1 MIILCKNIIQV
12 LKQGGILLWLY
23 LLVLLFSIHSIGV
36 YCTILFS
43 IVALGYL
50 FDKRYNDA
58 KTLWILLFSLLYV
71 VILLLSGNVGSYAE
85 LIGYAISPYAF
96 YRFGKFVVDKYASS
110 GLLVTFGLL
119 TIFVF
124 ALNLYAS
131 TIQDITSN
139 GFMNL
144 SRALETEGRES
155 EMNATLLGLNASL
168 GFMGLAT
175 CFAYPKF
182 YRNATAITFMLMS
195 VMSIVVVLHLV
206 NRTGIVVLAAVTLV
220 AMAHIL
226 RKHKGRILLALLV
239 VFLILGYCIQSG
251 LLNDDLFMAY
261 AERNEET
268 DLTSGGDRFWRWGEA
283 IHHMFVYPLG
293 WSTMRIKDYY
303 VHNLW
308 LDVARVAGIFPFL
321 CLMIATILSVKDLI
335 KIYKAIPTIL
345 TTMLIAIYLCFFI
358 SSMVEPVVEGLP
370 IYFYLFCMVWGMN
383 ARVLN

>member
-1 MIILCKNIIQV
+1 MIILCKNILQV

-23 LLVLLFSIHSIGV
+23 LLVLLFSIHGIGV

-43 IVALGYL
+43 IVALVYL
-50 FDKRYNDA
+50 YDKRYNDA
-58 KTLWILLFSLLYV
+58 KTLWLLLFSILYV
-71 VILLLSGNVGSYAE
+71 VILFLSGNVGSYAE

-96 YRFGKFVVDKYASS
+96 YRFGKFAVDKYAAS
-110 GLLVTFGLL
+110 GLLGTFVLL

-131 TIQDITSN
+131 TIQDINSN

-144 SRALETEGRES
+144 TRALETEGRES
-155 EMNATLLGLNASL
+155 AMNATLLGLNASL

-182 YRNATAITFMLMS
+182 YRNVTAILFILMS
-195 VMSIVVVLHLV
+195 VMSLVVVLHLV
-206 NRTGIVVLAAVTLV
+206 NRTGIVVLVAVTLV
-220 AMAHIL
+220 AMTHML
-226 RKHKGRILLALLV
+226 RKHKGRMLV
-239 VFLILGYCIQSG
+239 AMFAVFLILGYCLQSG
-251 LLNDDLFMAY
+251 LLNEDLFMAY

-268 DLTSGGDRFWRWGEA
+268 DIASGGDRFWRWGEA
-283 IHHMFVYPLG
+283 IHHMFAYPLG

-308 LDVARVAGIFPFL
+308 LDVARVAGIIPFL
-321 CLMIATILSVKDLI
+321 CLMIATILSVKDVF

-345 TTMLIAIYLCFFI
+345 TTMLIVIYLCFFI
-358 SSMVEPVVEGLP
+358 SSMVEPVIEGFPL
-370 IYFYLFCMVWGMN
+370 YFYLFCMVWGMN
-383 ARVLN
+383 ARIIH